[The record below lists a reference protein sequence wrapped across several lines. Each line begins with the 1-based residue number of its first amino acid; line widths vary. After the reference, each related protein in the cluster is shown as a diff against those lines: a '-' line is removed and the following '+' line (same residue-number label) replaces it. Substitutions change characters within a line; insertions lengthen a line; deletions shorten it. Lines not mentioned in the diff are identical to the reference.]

1 MATPVHFRE
10 SKASSDDDRGAD
22 VIEVNVVVLRSKSS
36 RALHRHLSS
45 AGSTATAGSA
55 SNSREDVSAK
65 EVDKSFMQASVSFHS
80 SGTVVQKSM

>member
-1 MATPVHFRE
+1 MAAPVHFSRE
-10 SKASSDDDRGAD
+10 SRASSDDDRGAD

-45 AGSTATAGSA
+45 STAASS

-65 EVDKSFMQASVSFHS
+65 EVDKSFMQASITFHFC
-80 SGTVVQKSM
+80 GTGE

>member
-1 MATPVHFRE
+1 MHFSR
-10 SKASSDDDRGAD
+10 ASSDDDRGAD

-45 AGSTATAGSA
+45 SSA
-55 SNSREDVSAK
+55 AAAAASSSNSREDVSAK
-65 EVDKSFMQASVSFHS
+65 EVDKSFMQASVSFHF